1 MVTDERTAVGE
12 HRAIAPLLLFNGVP
26 TCLILS
32 QQLRYLAE
40 LNRVAALLISAGDR
54 EANLFDLTFNVSLCA
69 RDVIDATAFQLHDV
83 FFVAISED
91 LTTDDA

>member
-32 QQLRYLAE
+32 QQLGYLAK
-40 LNRVAALLISAGDR
+40 LDCVSALLVSTGDR
-54 EANLFDLTFNVSLCA
+54 EAHLVDLTCDVSLDTRNVINVSAL
-69 RDVIDATAFQLHDV
+69 QLHN
-83 FFVAISED
+83 FLFVAISEV
-91 LTTDDA
+91 LTADDA